1 MSHPPGTVSPRLLR
15 HPLGM
20 LAFGFG
26 SGLAPV
32 APGTAGTLAA
42 VPLYLLVR
50 ELPLEAYLALVALL
64 FLLGVPACDHAARR
78 LGVHDH
84 PAIVWDEIVG
94 YLAAMICAPTGM
106 VWPAAGFALF
116 RFFDILKPW
125 PISWCDRRVHG
136 GIGIM
141 LDDLLAGL
149 FSAALMQVAARWL
162 A

>member
-1 MSHPPGTVSPRLLR
+1 MKEPSGKVYPQLLW
-15 HPLGM
+15 HPLGL

-26 SGLAPV
+26 SGLVPV
-32 APGTAGTLAA
+32 APGTAGTLTA
-42 VPLYLLVR
+42 VPLYLLLR
-50 ELPLEAYLALVALL
+50 QLPPEAYVATVALL
-64 FLLGVPACDHAARR
+64 FLLGLPVCGHAARR

-94 YLAAMICAPTGM
+94 YLAAMTCAPPGTVWM
-106 VWPAAGFALF
+106 VAGFVLF

-125 PISWCDRRVHG
+125 PIRWCDRRVHG
-136 GIGIM
+136 GFGIM

-149 FSAALMQVAARWL
+149 FTAALLQIAARWL